1 MRPLDEELRS
11 ALRRKEPPSGFVGRV
26 MARLAGQPAPRPA
39 WAQAVRAFFRMPRLR
54 WAAIGAVACLL
65 LGVGVVQY
73 QREQRAQGEI
83 AKQQLK
89 QALHIASSK
98 LNVARKRV
106 QEIDRRNP
114 DS

>member
-11 ALRRKEPPSGFVGRV
+11 ALRRQEPPAGFVERL
-26 MARLAGQPAPRPA
+26 MARLATQAAPRA
-39 WAQAVRAFFRMPRLR
+39 GWAQRLGWFFQVPRLR
-54 WAAIGAVACLL
+54 WAAVGAVACLL
-65 LGVGVVQY
+65 LAVGVVQY
-73 QREQRAQGEI
+73 QREQRAQGEMV
-83 AKQQLK
+83 KEQLK

-98 LNVARKRV
+98 LNLARKRV